1 MIKSLLSTA
10 FLCLLL
16 TASAQDKKGEY
27 VVTIKTSYGDMVAIL
42 YNETPK
48 HKENFIKLAN
58 SKFYDS
64 LLFHRVMNEFMIQ
77 GGDPESKKAAAGQ
90 SLGSGN
96 PGYTIE
102 AEFRPTLFHERGS
115 LAAARTPDAGN
126 PTKASS
132 GSQFY
137 IVQGK
142 KYTTEEI
149 DQFEESLRNNKK
161 SQYLREIIMSPK
173 YTGLLTQIQEHQRAQ
188 DGAWLNEFFE
198 KSDTLIV
205 KEKPGYKPFAFTPE
219 QKTVY
224 TTVGGT
230 PFLDG
235 EYTVFGKVIK
245 GMEVVDK
252 ITAVAKD
259 AQNRPNEDIRMFVSV
274 KQLSR
279 KKIEKEYGYVFPEVK
294 K

>member
-1 MIKSLLSTA
+1 MIKSFLSTA

-16 TASAQDKKGEY
+16 TACAQDKKGEY

-64 LLFHRVMNEFMIQ
+64 LLFHRVIPEFMIQ

-90 SLGSGN
+90 PLGNGG
-96 PGYTIE
+96 PGYTVE
-102 AEFRPTLFHERGS
+102 AEFRSNLFHERGAI
-115 LAAARTPDAGN
+115 AAARTSDAVN
-126 PTKASS
+126 PTRASS

-142 KYTTEEI
+142 KYTTEEL
-149 DQFEESLRNNKK
+149 DQYEQSLRNNKK

-205 KEKPGYKPFAFTPE
+205 KEKPDYKPFAFTAE
-219 QKTVY
+219 QKTTY

-235 EYTVFGKVIK
+235 DYTVFGKVIK
-245 GMEVVDK
+245 GIEVVDK
-252 ITAVAKD
+252 IAAVAKD
-259 AQNRPNEDIRMFVSV
+259 AQNRPNEDVRMFVSV